1 MAFPM
6 KKNARAAGCL
16 ALALALPLGM
26 AGCAAPQ
33 NDTGTAPAAT
43 TANDAPAATDAD
55 GAEADAP
62 ESDAKT
68 QVDQQVA
75 SVAYYDGE
83 STEPVK
89 TTYTYDEAGRL
100 TAAED
105 SAVTQKWTY
114 DDGGRLVKEE
124 IAYAAD
130 EESEGG
136 QQTTTYTYDDK
147 GTLVERIF
155 EDTTGENLDY
165 ETGEPMTDPDTGA
178 VLDDY
183 KHTYAYEDGGKKM
196 TVTVTNADG
205 QWTGATVYTFAE
217 SAEDL
222 SPVVSVKPEELGAVI
237 DPWKPITEQMVD
249 QEGAVLESSE
259 YTYNEAGD
267 VTKLVSSY
275 DDGEGTEKI
284 VWTSTYDDKG
294 HETMTT
300 VAMEGEEGEAQ
311 ETPTEWTYNEAGQAT
326 EKAAFD
332 PFFGMTYEFYTYDS
346 TGRLKSIVYVQPQ
359 DGGDHLVG
367 CQVFDYAE
375 KNEDL
380 SQTPQQLMEEA
391 AAKVPAQEATGED
404 ELSFEE
410 GEEIDL
416 SDLEGLDM
424 EGADAEDL
432 ALEDVEGSEDPSA
445 A

>member
-43 TANDAPAATDAD
+43 TANDASAATDAD

-62 ESDAKT
+62 ESDAKI
-68 QVDQQVA
+68 QADQQ
-75 SVAYYDGE
+75 
-83 STEPVK
+83 VK
-89 TTYTYDEAGRL
+89 TTYTYDEGGRL

-105 SAVTQKWTY
+105 SVVTQKWTY

-136 QQTTTYTYDDK
+136 QQTTTYTYDDN

-205 QWTGATVYTFAE
+205 QWTGTTVSTFAE
-217 SAEDL
+217 GAEGL

-300 VAMEGEEGEAQ
+300 VAMEGEEGQAQ
-311 ETPTEWTYNEAGQAT
+311 ETPT
-326 EKAAFD
+326 
-332 PFFGMTYEFYTYDS
+332 
-346 TGRLKSIVYVQPQ
+346 
-359 DGGDHLVG
+359 
-367 CQVFDYAE
+367 
-375 KNEDL
+375 
-380 SQTPQQLMEEA
+380 
-391 AAKVPAQEATGED
+391 
-404 ELSFEE
+404 
-410 GEEIDL
+410 
-416 SDLEGLDM
+416 
-424 EGADAEDL
+424 
-432 ALEDVEGSEDPSA
+432 
-445 A
+445 

>member
-1 MAFPM
+1 MTRSNRTPLT
-6 KKNARAAGCL
+6 AAGCL
-16 ALALALPLGM
+16 ALALALPLGA
-26 AGCAAPQ
+26 AGCASTDAPSD
-33 NDTGTAPAAT
+33 NGATTPAEAPA
-43 TANDAPAATDAD
+43 
-55 GAEADAP
+55 
-62 ESDAKT
+62 
-68 QVDQQVA
+68 
-75 SVAYYDGE
+75 E
-83 STEPVK
+83 STEPTPAENDEAKQASDQVAAITYYDSSSDEPIK
-89 TTYTYDEAGRL
+89 ASYTYDDAGRL
-100 TAAED
+100 TAGED
-105 SAVTQKWTY
+105 ATMSQKWTY
-114 DDGGRLVKEE
+114 DDAGRLVKEE
-124 IAYAAD
+124 IVYAAD

-136 QQTTTYTYDDK
+136 QQTTTYTYDDN

-205 QWTGATVYTFAE
+205 QWTGATAYTFAE
-217 SAEDL
+217 SAESL
-222 SPVVSVKPEELGAVI
+222 SPAVSVKPEELGAVI

-404 ELSFEE
+404 ELNFEE

-416 SDLEGLDM
+416 SELEGMDLEDLEVVEEDA
-424 EGADAEDL
+424 AD
-432 ALEDVEGSEDPSA
+432 SEETA
-445 A
+445 

>member
-1 MAFPM
+1 
-6 KKNARAAGCL
+6 
-16 ALALALPLGM
+16 
-26 AGCAAPQ
+26 
-33 NDTGTAPAAT
+33 
-43 TANDAPAATDAD
+43 
-55 GAEADAP
+55 
-62 ESDAKT
+62 
-68 QVDQQVA
+68 
-75 SVAYYDGE
+75 
-83 STEPVK
+83 
-89 TTYTYDEAGRL
+89 
-100 TAAED
+100 
-105 SAVTQKWTY
+105 
-114 DDGGRLVKEE
+114 
-124 IAYAAD
+124 
-130 EESEGG
+130 
-136 QQTTTYTYDDK
+136 
-147 GTLVERIF
+147 
-155 EDTTGENLDY
+155 
-165 ETGEPMTDPDTGA
+165 
-178 VLDDY
+178 
-183 KHTYAYEDGGKKM
+183 
-196 TVTVTNADG
+196 
-205 QWTGATVYTFAE
+205 
-217 SAEDL
+217 
-222 SPVVSVKPEELGAVI
+222 
-237 DPWKPITEQMVD
+237 
-249 QEGAVLESSE
+249 
-259 YTYNEAGD
+259 
-267 VTKLVSSY
+267 
-275 DDGEGTEKI
+275 
-284 VWTSTYDDKG
+284 
-294 HETMTT
+294 MTT

-332 PFFGMTYEFYTYDS
+332 PFFGMAYEFYTYDS